1 MAGTATHLAVADLI
15 CKKLG
20 NEAFRSL
27 PMFYSG
33 NIAPDAVHS
42 RQGYIREYKK
52 QTHLTV
58 GIGGADF
65 QIPEK
70 VMIFHRRLCEYIEKY
85 LHRGNDDYD
94 LYLGYVCHL
103 VTDEFFNIDLR
114 KRMVEGMACDGL
126 ATEGPELARAILSD
140 MDIVDRQ
147 IMANYPFQN
156 DVKAILSE
164 VWDLEVSDMVSADET
179 NRSKQ
184 WVIDK
189 LFCKECDNVTP
200 KYYSY
205 SEALSFIEYCAD
217 NIIERFCGNTQFA
230 KLF

>member
-15 CKKLG
+15 CERLG
-20 NEAFRSL
+20 NDRFNL
-27 PMFYSG
+27 PLFYSG

-42 RQGYIREYKK
+42 RPGYKREYKK
-52 QTHLTV
+52 ETHLTV

-65 QIPEK
+65 QDPEK
-70 VMIFHRRLCEYIEKY
+70 VAVFHSRLIDYIEKY
-85 LHRGNDDYD
+85 LCRESEDYD

-114 KRMVEGMACDGL
+114 KRMVDNMGSDGL

-140 MDIVDRQ
+140 MDIVDRR
-147 IMANYPFQN
+147 IMAKYPFKN
-156 DVKAILSE
+156 DVRSLLSE
-164 VWDLEVSDMVSADET
+164 VWDLEVCDMVSKEET
-179 NRSKQ
+179 NISKQ

-189 LFCKECDNVTP
+189 LFCQNIDDTTP

-205 SEALSFIEYCAD
+205 DEALSFINYCAD
-217 NIIERFCGNTQFA
+217 KIIERFTHSP
-230 KLF
+230 LFQTLF